1 MSRQSYFL
9 SSNEL
14 LQVFNLTQTATAIHV
29 TEDAIIQEA
38 NDAMLAIWGKD
49 RSVIGKSL
57 ADALPELKGQP
68 FIDMFKRVWNEG
80 LVIAGKDTAADLNI
94 NGEIKTFYFDF
105 EYRAIKDDTGKV
117 ICILHTAIDVSERF
131 LKKEAM
137 ELAAER
143 EAALNRE
150 QALNEELASMNE
162 ELSTTNEELQK
173 AQNHLHLLN
182 TELEVRVAERVKEL
196 SESEERFRTMAEG
209 TEIFIAVG
217 DESGN
222 TVYFNK
228 PWMTLT
234 GRYMNDLLAFGWVDL
249 IHPQDREGYVNIY
262 LSALEKKAPFASEFR
277 ILSKEGDYRWLL
289 ASGPPRLH
297 PDGTFAGYITS
308 CIDITDRKLAEL
320 ERQNLTALVDA
331 SSEFISLANVNY
343 EMTYAN
349 PIALKKL
356 GWDTVKNRTILDCVY
371 PQDRDFAQKALISLL
386 EFGNFRHEIRY
397 WNEKTKKP
405 FWIEWNGISIKD
417 PITNEFVVLA
427 TVGPDVT
434 ERKQH
439 QEELQEVNEEMAAA
453 NEELAA
459 TNEELAATNEE
470 LAQTHQDLVQYIRKL
485 SDSEEKLLQAIET
498 GKMGTWSIDPNTRK
512 ISMSAFVRELLGLE
526 MDGEVDMDEVLKTID
541 ADYREIFSVTLDDA
555 FNHHSSSDTEYLI
568 NNLRTGEEKWIRAT
582 GKVFLDEMGN
592 LAEYSGMFMDITERK
607 LDELRKNDFIGMVS
621 HELKTPLTAIN
632 GFVQV
637 LQRKSKIDDD
647 QYAHNALEKTQIQ
660 IRKMTA
666 MINGFLN
673 VSRLESGKLM
683 IDKTSFRLDQLL
695 QETVDETF
703 ISPSTHEIIFAQSC
717 EVSIY
722 ADRDKIGSVVSNL
735 LSNAHKYSSNGSSI
749 EINCEIKDH
758 EVIVSVKDQGIGI
771 SSDDAKKLFDRYYR
785 VQSNH
790 TISGFGIG
798 LYLSAEIIQRHNGKI
813 WVESNEDVG
822 STFYFSLPL
831 Y

>member
-1 MSRQSYFL
+1 MSRPSYLL
-9 SSNEL
+9 SSHEL
-14 LQVFNLTQTATAIHV
+14 LQVFNLTYTATAIHV

-49 RSVIGKSL
+49 RSIIGKSL
-57 ADALPELKGQP
+57 VDALPELKGQP

-80 LVIAGKDTAADLNI
+80 LVISGKDTAADLNI

-105 EYRAIKDDTGKV
+105 EYRAVKDDTGKV
-117 ICILHTAIDVSERF
+117 ICILHTAIDVSERV
-131 LKKEAM
+131 LKREAM

-143 EAALNRE
+143 KAALNRE
-150 QALNEELASMNE
+150 QALNEELGATNE
-162 ELSTTNEELQK
+162 ELSATNEELQE
-173 AQNHLHLLN
+173 AQNRLHLLN
-182 TELEVRVAERVKEL
+182 IELEDRVAERVKEL

-217 DESGN
+217 DENGN
-222 TVYFNK
+222 AIYFNK
-228 PWMTLT
+228 PWMALT
-234 GRYMNDLLAFGWVDL
+234 GRSMTDLLAFGWADL
-249 IHPQDREGYVNIY
+249 IHPQDRDRYVNIY
-262 LSALEKKAPFASEFR
+262 LSALEKKAPFAGEFR
-277 ILSKEGDYRWLL
+277 ILSKKGDYRWLL
-289 ASGPPRLH
+289 ANGPPRFH
-297 PDGTFAGYITS
+297 PDGTFAGYISS

-320 ERQNLTALVDA
+320 ERQNLSALVDA
-331 SSEFISLANVNY
+331 SSEFISLANVNH

-356 GWDTVKNRTILDCVY
+356 GWSTVKGKMILDCVY
-371 PQDRDFAQKALISLL
+371 PEDRNFAQKALASLAGN
-386 EFGNFRHEIRY
+386 GNFRLEIRY
-397 WNEKTKKP
+397 WNEKTGKP

-417 PITNEFVVLA
+417 PLSDEFIALA

-439 QEELQEVNEEMAAA
+439 QEELQDINEEMAAA

-470 LAQTHQDLVQYIRKL
+470 LAQTHHDLVQYIRKL

-498 GKMGTWSIDPNTRK
+498 GKMGTWSIDPNTLK
-512 ISMSAFVRELLGLE
+512 ISMSAFVRELLGLQI
-526 MDGEVDMDEVLKTID
+526 DGEVSMEEVLMIINE
-541 ADYREIFSVTLDDA
+541 DYREIFSATLDEA
-555 FNHHSSSDTEYLI
+555 LNHHSSSDTEYLI
-568 NNLRTGEEKWIRAT
+568 NNLQSGEEKWIRAT
-582 GKVFLDEMGN
+582 GKVFLDDMGN
-592 LAEYSGMFMDITERK
+592 VAEYSGMFMDITERK

-637 LQRKSKIDDD
+637 LQRKSKIDGD
-647 QYAHNALEKTQIQ
+647 QYAVNALEKTHIQ
-660 IRKMTA
+660 VRKMTA

-703 ISPSTHEIIFAQSC
+703 ISPSTHHIIFALSC
-717 EVSIY
+717 EVTVY
-722 ADRDKIGSVVSNL
+722 ADRDKISSVISNL

-749 EINCEIKDH
+749 EINCEIKED

-771 SSDDAKKLFDRYYR
+771 SDDDAKKLFDRYYR

-813 WVESNEDVG
+813 WVESNESAG

-831 Y
+831 H

>member
-1 MSRQSYFL
+1 MSRPSYFL

-29 TEDAIIQEA
+29 TEDAIIQEV

-49 RSVIGKSL
+49 RSVVGKSL
-57 ADALPELKGQP
+57 ADALPELNGQP

-80 LVIAGKDTAADLNI
+80 LVITGKDTAADLNI

-131 LKKEAM
+131 LKREAM
-137 ELAAER
+137 ELVAER
-143 EAALNRE
+143 EIALNRE

-182 TELEVRVAERVKEL
+182 TELEDRVAERVKEL

-222 TVYFNK
+222 AVYFNK

-234 GRYMNDLLAFGWVDL
+234 GRSMNDLLAFGWVDL

-262 LSALEKKAPFASEFR
+262 LSALEKRAPFAGEFR

-289 ASGPPRLH
+289 SNGPPRLH

-320 ERQNLTALVDA
+320 ERQNLSALVDA

-371 PQDRDFAQKALISLL
+371 PEDRHFAQKALESLL
-386 EFGNFRHEIRY
+386 EFGNFRQEIRY
-397 WNEKTKKP
+397 WNERTKKP
-405 FWIEWNGISIKD
+405 FWVEWNGISIKD
-417 PITNEFVVLA
+417 PISNEFVVLA

-498 GKMGTWSIDPNTRK
+498 GKMGAWSIDPNTRK
-512 ISMSAFVRELLGLE
+512 ISMSTFVRELLGLE
-526 MDGEVDMDEVLKTID
+526 MDGEVAMDEVLKTID
-541 ADYREIFSVTLDDA
+541 ADYREIFSSTLDDA
-555 FNHHSSSDTEYLI
+555 FKHHSSSDTEYLI
-568 NNLRTGEEKWIRAT
+568 HNLRTGEEKWIRAT

-683 IDKTSFRLDQLL
+683 IDKTSFRLDLLL

-703 ISPSTHEIIFAQSC
+703 ISPSTHDIIFAQSC

-749 EINCEIKDH
+749 EINCEVKDND
-758 EVIVSVKDQGIGI
+758 VIVSVKDQGIGI
-771 SSDDAKKLFDRYYR
+771 SNDDAKKLFDRYYR

-798 LYLSAEIIQRHNGKI
+798 LYLSAEIIERHNGKI

>member
-1 MSRQSYFL
+1 MSRPSYFL
-9 SSNEL
+9 SSTEL

-80 LVIAGKDTAADLNI
+80 LVIGGKDTAADLNI

-105 EYRAIKDDTGKV
+105 EYRAIKNDAGEV

-131 LKKEAM
+131 LKREAM
-137 ELAAER
+137 QLATEK

-173 AQNHLHLLN
+173 AQNRLHVLN

-217 DESGN
+217 DENGN
-222 TVYFNK
+222 AIYFNK

-234 GRYMNDLLAFGWVDL
+234 GRSMNDLLAFGWVDL
-249 IHPQDREGYVNIY
+249 IHPQDKEAYVNIY
-262 LSALEKKAPFASEFR
+262 LSALEKKAAFAGEFR

-289 ASGPPRLH
+289 SNGPPRLH

-320 ERQNLTALVDA
+320 ERQNLSALVDA
-331 SSEFISLANVNY
+331 SSEFISLANINY

-371 PQDRDFAQKALISLL
+371 PEDRDFAQKALVSLL

-397 WNEKTKKP
+397 WNERTKKP
-405 FWIEWNGISIKD
+405 FWVEWNGISIKD

-439 QEELQEVNEEMAAA
+439 QEALQEVNEEMAAA

-498 GKMGTWSIDPNTRK
+498 GKMGTWSIDPNTHK
-512 ISMSAFVRELLGLE
+512 ISMSGFVRELLGLD
-526 MDGEVDMDEVLKTID
+526 MDGEVAMDEVLKAID
-541 ADYREIFSVTLDDA
+541 ADYREIFLSTLEDA
-555 FNHHSSSDTEYLI
+555 FNHHSSSDNEYLI

-582 GKVFLDEMGN
+582 GKVFLDDMGN

-749 EINCEIKDH
+749 EINCEVKDND
-758 EVIVSVKDQGIGI
+758 VIVSVKDEGIGI

>member
-405 FWIEWNGISIKD
+405 FWVEWNGISIKD

>member
-1 MSRQSYFL
+1 MSRPSYFL

-57 ADALPELKGQP
+57 ADALPELEGQP

-105 EYRAIKDDTGKV
+105 EYRAIKDNTGKV

-162 ELSTTNEELQK
+162 ELTTTNEELQK

-209 TEIFIAVG
+209 TEIFIAVA

-222 TVYFNK
+222 AVYFNK

-234 GRYMNDLLAFGWVDL
+234 GRSMNDLLAFGWVDL

-262 LSALEKKAPFASEFR
+262 LSALEKKAPFAGEFR

-297 PDGTFAGYITS
+297 PDGTFAGYISS
-308 CIDITDRKLAEL
+308 CVDITDRKLAEL
-320 ERQNLTALVDA
+320 ERQNLSALVDA

-386 EFGNFRHEIRY
+386 ESGNFRHEIRY
-397 WNEKTKKP
+397 WNEKTRKP
-405 FWIEWNGISIKD
+405 FWVEWNGISIKD
-417 PITNEFVVLA
+417 PISNEFVVLA

-526 MDGEVDMDEVLKTID
+526 MDGEVAMEEVLKTID
-541 ADYREIFSVTLDDA
+541 ADYREMFSATLDDA
-555 FNHHSSSDTEYLI
+555 FNSHSSSDTEYLI

-592 LAEYSGMFMDITERK
+592 MAEYSGMFMDITERK

-647 QYAHNALEKTQIQ
+647 QYASNALEKTQIQ

-703 ISPSTHEIIFAQSC
+703 ISPSTHDIIFAQSC

-749 EINCEIKDH
+749 EINCEIKDND
-758 EVIVSVKDQGIGI
+758 VIVSVKDEGIGI

-798 LYLSAEIIQRHNGKI
+798 LYLSAEIIERHNGKI

>member
-1 MSRQSYFL
+1 MSRPSYFL

-105 EYRAIKDDTGKV
+105 EYRAIKNDTGKV

-222 TVYFNK
+222 AVYFNK

-262 LSALEKKAPFASEFR
+262 LSALEKKAPFAGEFR

-320 ERQNLTALVDA
+320 ERQNLSALVDA

-405 FWIEWNGISIKD
+405 FWVEWNGISIKD

-526 MDGEVDMDEVLKTID
+526 MNGEVAMDEVLKTID
-541 ADYREIFSVTLDDA
+541 ADYREIFSATLDDA